1 MTIRRIR
8 PEEYAEADNIKRV
21 AFLRTV
27 REEQKNDADVP
38 EEIYRSI
45 WAYFNENNKMT
56 ARVRDIEYTMFLD
69 VYKRQILQPSR
80 RQMPKRSR

>member
-8 PEEYAEADNIKRV
+8 PEEYAEADNITRV

-38 EEIYRSI
+38 LEFFCIVPTRGDPHAKKFSMREER
-45 WAYFNENNKMT
+45 AQRKACEGK
-56 ARVRDIEYTMFLD
+56 A
-69 VYKRQILQPSR
+69 
-80 RQMPKRSR
+80 